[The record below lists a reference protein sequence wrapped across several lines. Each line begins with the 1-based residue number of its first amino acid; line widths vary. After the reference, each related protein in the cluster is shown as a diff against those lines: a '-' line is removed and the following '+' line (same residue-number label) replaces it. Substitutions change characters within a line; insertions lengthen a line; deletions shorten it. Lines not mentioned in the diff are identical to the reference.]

1 MTFMN
6 FPEDTVEQKAE
17 TVGRIV
23 PHTEVSRTPEPPD
36 PISRREP
43 HPSPQQGLP
52 GPGLG
57 LSLRADREEELSGRP
72 EQ

>member
-1 MTFMN
+1 MN

-17 TVGRIV
+17 TVGRIM
-23 PHTEVSRTPEPPD
+23 PHTEVSRTLEPPD
-36 PISRREP
+36 PISHRDP
-43 HPSPQQGLP
+43 HPFPQQGLP

-57 LSLRADREEELSGRP
+57 LSLWADREEELSSSP